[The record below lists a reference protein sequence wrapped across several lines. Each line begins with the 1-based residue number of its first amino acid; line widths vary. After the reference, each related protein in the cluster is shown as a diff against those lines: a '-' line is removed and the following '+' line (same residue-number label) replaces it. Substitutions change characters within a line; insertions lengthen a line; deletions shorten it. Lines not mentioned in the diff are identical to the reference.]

1 MPDIRSN
8 TRNAVVLKRF
18 AVLKMQSSFSLVFG
32 VREIWISVPTPLL
45 TSCVT
50 LSKTPSLILSFLESK
65 IGIVVCMSH
74 KAVMRIK

>member
-8 TRNAVVLKRF
+8 TRNAVVLKRRF

-65 IGIVVCMSH
+65 IGIVCMSH
-74 KAVMRIK
+74 KAVVRIK